1 MEIILT
7 NILKVVLILA
17 SFAVTYGICRF
28 ANARTKQIESI
39 TGYEYS
45 DVLWRIESIV
55 ENCVIETNETFV
67 NKLKEKGE
75 FTKEKQ
81 IEAFN
86 KTFETAYSELSN
98 GMIELMEDEG
108 VNVAN
113 LITTLIEKMVKKEK
127 AYKEEEGSNNGRK

>member
-1 MEIILT
+1 MEIVLT
-7 NILKVVLILA
+7 NILKAALIFM
-17 SFAVTYGICRF
+17 SFAVTYEICRF
-28 ANARTKQIESI
+28 AKARTKQIESI

-45 DVLWRIESIV
+45 DVLWRIENIV

-113 LITTLIEKMVKKEK
+113 LITTLIEKAVKARKTH
-127 AYKEEEGSNNGRK
+127 NNDTSVE

>member
-7 NILKVVLILA
+7 NILKAALIFI
-17 SFAVTYGICRF
+17 SFALTYGICRF
-28 ANARTKQIESI
+28 VNARAKQIEKI

-45 DVLWRIESIV
+45 DILWRIENIV

-75 FTKEKQ
+75 FTQEQQ

-98 GMIELMEDEG
+98 EMIELMEEEG

-113 LITTLIEKMVKKEK
+113 LITTLIEKMVKI
-127 AYKEEEGSNNGRK
+127 RKGYSGQVAQF

>member
-7 NILKVVLILA
+7 SILKAGLIIA
-17 SFAVTYGICRF
+17 SFALTYGICRF
-28 ANARTKQIESI
+28 ANARAKQIEKN

-45 DVLWRIESIV
+45 DVIWKIESIV

-98 GMIELMEDEG
+98 NMIELMEDEG

-113 LITTLIEKMVKKEK
+113 LITTLIEKMVKIRKGYSGVEK
-127 AYKEEEGSNNGRK
+127 F

>member
-7 NILKVVLILA
+7 NILKAMLIFV
-17 SFAVTYGICRF
+17 SFALSYGICRF

-55 ENCVIETNETFV
+55 ESCVIETNETFV

-86 KTFETAYSELSN
+86 KTFETAYSEISN
-98 GMIELMEDEG
+98 DMIELLEDEG

-113 LITTLIEKMVKKEK
+113 LITTLIEKMVKL
-127 AYKEEEGSNNGRK
+127 RKGYSGKVAQF

>member
-7 NILKVVLILA
+7 NILKAMLIFV
-17 SFAVTYGICRF
+17 SFAISYGICRF

-45 DVLWRIESIV
+45 DVLWRIENIV
-55 ENCVIETNETFV
+55 ENCVVETNETFV

-98 GMIELMEDEG
+98 GMIELMEDQG

-113 LITTLIEKMVKKEK
+113 LLTTLIEKMVKQ
-127 AYKEEEGSNNGRK
+127 RKTYNAVTTQF

>member
-1 MEIILT
+1 MEIVLT
-7 NILKVVLILA
+7 NILKVVLIFM
-17 SFAVTYGICRF
+17 SFAISYGICRF

-86 KTFETAYSELSN
+86 KTFETAYSEISN

-113 LITTLIEKMVKKEK
+113 LLTTLIEKMVKL
-127 AYKEEEGSNNGRK
+127 RKGYVGQVTQF

>member
-7 NILKVVLILA
+7 NILKVALIFI
-17 SFAVTYGICRF
+17 SFALTYGICRF
-28 ANARTKQIESI
+28 ANARTKEIEKY
-39 TGYEYS
+39 TGYEYT
-45 DVLWRIESIV
+45 DILWKIENIV

-98 GMIELMEDEG
+98 GMIELMEDQG

-113 LITTLIEKMVKKEK
+113 LLTTLIEKMVKQ
-127 AYKEEEGSNNGRK
+127 RKTYNAVTTQF

>member
-7 NILKVVLILA
+7 NILKVMLIFI
-17 SFAVTYGICRF
+17 SFALSYGICRF
-28 ANARTKQIESI
+28 ANAQTKQIESV

-45 DVLWRIESIV
+45 DVLWRIENIV

-86 KTFETAYSELSN
+86 KTFETAYSEISN

-127 AYKEEEGSNNGRK
+127 AYKGEEAQL

>member
-1 MEIILT
+1 MEVILT
-7 NILKVVLILA
+7 NILKVVLILV
-17 SFAVTYGICRF
+17 SFAMSYGICRF

-98 GMIELMEDEG
+98 GMIELMENEG

-113 LITTLIEKMVKKEK
+113 LLTTLIEKMVKI
-127 AYKEEEGSNNGRK
+127 RKGYVGQVTQF

>member
-7 NILKVVLILA
+7 NILKVALIFI
-17 SFAVTYGICRF
+17 SFALTYGICRF
-28 ANARTKQIESI
+28 ANARTKQII
-39 TGYEYS
+39 KRTGYEYQ
-45 DVLWRIESIV
+45 DILWKIENIV

-113 LITTLIEKMVKKEK
+113 LLTTLIEKMVKVRKI
-127 AYKEEEGSNNGRK
+127 YNNTSIE

>member
-45 DVLWRIESIV
+45 DVLWRIEGIV

-86 KTFETAYSELSN
+86 KTFETAYSEISN

-113 LITTLIEKMVKKEK
+113 LITTLIEKMVKLRK
-127 AYKEEEGSNNGRK
+127 AYKGEEAQF

>member
-7 NILKVVLILA
+7 NILNAMLIFV
-17 SFAVTYGICRF
+17 SFAMSCGICRF

-86 KTFETAYSELSN
+86 KTFETAYSEISN

-108 VNVAN
+108 VNVTN
-113 LITTLIEKMVKKEK
+113 LITTLIEKMVKLRK
-127 AYKEEEGSNNGRK
+127 AYKGEEAQL

>member
-7 NILKVVLILA
+7 NILKAMLIFV
-17 SFAVTYGICRF
+17 SFAMSYGICRF
-28 ANARTKQIESI
+28 ANARTKQIESV

-67 NKLKEKGE
+67 NKLKEKGK

-86 KTFETAYSELSN
+86 KTFETAYSEISN

-108 VNVAN
+108 VNVTN
-113 LITTLIEKMVKKEK
+113 LITTLIEKMVKLRK
-127 AYKEEEGSNNGRK
+127 AYKGEEAQL

>member
-7 NILKVVLILA
+7 NILKVVLILV
-17 SFAVTYGICRF
+17 SFAMSYGICRF

-98 GMIELMEDEG
+98 GMIELMENEG

-113 LITTLIEKMVKKEK
+113 LLTTLIEKMVKI
-127 AYKEEEGSNNGRK
+127 RKGYVGQVTQF

>member
-7 NILKVVLILA
+7 NILKAALILI
-17 SFAVTYGICRF
+17 SFALTYGICRF
-28 ANARTKQIESI
+28 ANARTKQIEKSV
-39 TGYEYS
+39 GYEYS
-45 DVLWRIESIV
+45 DIIWKIENII

-75 FTKEKQ
+75 FTREKQ

-86 KTFETAYSELSN
+86 KTFETAYSEISN
-98 GMIELMEDEG
+98 DMIELLEDEG

-113 LITTLIEKMVKKEK
+113 LITTLIEKMVKKRK
-127 AYKEEEGSNNGRK
+127 TYKEEVTQF

>member
-7 NILKVVLILA
+7 NILKAMLIFI
-17 SFAVTYGICRF
+17 SFALSYGICRF

-45 DVLWRIESIV
+45 DVLWRIEGIV

-86 KTFETAYSELSN
+86 KTFETAYSEISN
-98 GMIELMEDEG
+98 GMIELIEDEG

-127 AYKEEEGSNNGRK
+127 AYKGEEAQL

>member
-7 NILKVVLILA
+7 NILKVMLIFT

-45 DVLWRIESIV
+45 DVLWRIEGII

-86 KTFETAYSELSN
+86 KTFETAYSEISN

-113 LITTLIEKMVKKEK
+113 LITTLIEKMVKLRK
-127 AYKEEEGSNNGRK
+127 AYKGEEAQL

>member
-7 NILKVVLILA
+7 NILKVVLIFI
-17 SFAVTYGICRF
+17 SFAISYGICRF

-45 DVLWRIESIV
+45 DVLWRIENIV

-98 GMIELMEDEG
+98 AMIELMEDEG

-127 AYKEEEGSNNGRK
+127 TYKGEEESNNGRK

>member
-7 NILKVVLILA
+7 NILKAILIFV
-17 SFAVTYGICRF
+17 SFALSYGICRF

-127 AYKEEEGSNNGRK
+127 AYKGEEAQL

>member
-45 DVLWRIESIV
+45 DVLWRIEGIV

-86 KTFETAYSELSN
+86 KTFETAYSEISN

-113 LITTLIEKMVKKEK
+113 LITTLIEKAVKARKT
-127 AYKEEEGSNNGRK
+127 YNNNKSVEQF

>member
-28 ANARTKQIESI
+28 ANARTKQIESA

-45 DVLWRIESIV
+45 DVLWRIEGIV

-98 GMIELMEDEG
+98 GMLELMEDEG

-113 LITTLIEKMVKKEK
+113 LITTLIEKMVKLRK
-127 AYKEEEGSNNGRK
+127 AYKGEKAQL

>member
-7 NILKVVLILA
+7 NILKVALTFI
-17 SFAVTYGICRF
+17 SFALTYGICRL
-28 ANARTKQIESI
+28 ANAKTKQIVKYA
-39 TGYEYS
+39 GYEYV
-45 DVLWRIESIV
+45 DILWKIENIV

-98 GMIELMEDEG
+98 GMIELMEDQG

-113 LITTLIEKMVKKEK
+113 LLTTLIEKMVKQ
-127 AYKEEEGSNNGRK
+127 RKTYNAVTTQF

>member
-7 NILKVVLILA
+7 NILKVVLILI
-17 SFAVTYGICRF
+17 SFALTYGICRF
-28 ANARTKQIESI
+28 ANARTKQIEKNVM
-39 TGYEYS
+39 YEYT
-45 DVLWRIESIV
+45 DILWKIENIV

-98 GMIELMEDEG
+98 GFIELMEDEG

-113 LITTLIEKMVKKEK
+113 LITTLMEK
-127 AYKEEEGSNNGRK
+127 AVKFRKIHDNEKEVE

>member
-7 NILKVVLILA
+7 NILKAALILI
-17 SFAVTYGICRF
+17 SFALTYGICRF
-28 ANARTKQIESI
+28 SNARAKQIEKS

-45 DVLWRIESIV
+45 DVIWKIENIV

-67 NKLKEKGE
+67 KQLKADGE
-75 FTKEKQ
+75 FTEEKQ

-86 KTFETAYSELSN
+86 KTFETVFSELSASVL
-98 GMIELMEDEG
+98 ELMEEEG

-113 LITTLIEKMVKKEK
+113 LITTLIEKMVRLRK
-127 AYKEEEGSNNGRK
+127 AHNVEVTGF

>member
-7 NILKVVLILA
+7 NILKVMLIFT

-45 DVLWRIESIV
+45 DVLWRIEGII

-86 KTFETAYSELSN
+86 KTFETAYSEISN

-113 LITTLIEKMVKKEK
+113 LITTLIEKMVKK
-127 AYKEEEGSNNGRK
+127 RKSI

>member
-7 NILKVVLILA
+7 NILKVVLIFM
-17 SFAVTYGICRF
+17 SFAISYGICRF
-28 ANARTKQIESI
+28 ANARTKQIESV

-86 KTFETAYSELSN
+86 KTFETAYSEISN
-98 GMIELMEDEG
+98 GMLELMENEG

-113 LITTLIEKMVKKEK
+113 LITTLIEKMVKIRKG
-127 AYKEEEGSNNGRK
+127 YKGEVTQF

>member
-7 NILKVVLILA
+7 NILKVVLIFV
-17 SFAVTYGICRF
+17 SFAISYGICRF

-86 KTFETAYSELSN
+86 KTFETAYSEISN
-98 GMIELMEDEG
+98 GMLELMENEG

-113 LITTLIEKMVKKEK
+113 LITTLIEKMVKI
-127 AYKEEEGSNNGRK
+127 RKGYSGQVEQF

>member
-7 NILKVVLILA
+7 NILKVALIII
-17 SFAVTYGICRF
+17 SFALTYGICRF
-28 ANARTKQIESI
+28 ANARTKQIEKYA
-39 TGYEYS
+39 GYEYS
-45 DVLWRIESIV
+45 DILWKIENIV

-98 GMIELMEDEG
+98 GMIELMEDQG

-113 LITTLIEKMVKKEK
+113 LLTTLIEKMVKQ
-127 AYKEEEGSNNGRK
+127 RKTYNAITTQF

>member
-7 NILKVVLILA
+7 NILKATLIFI
-17 SFAVTYGICRF
+17 SFALAYGICRF

-45 DVLWRIESIV
+45 DVLWRIEGIV

-86 KTFETAYSELSN
+86 KTFETAYSEISN

-113 LITTLIEKMVKKEK
+113 LITTLIEKMVKLSKE
-127 AYKEEEGSNNGRK
+127 YKGEEAQL

>member
-7 NILKVVLILA
+7 NILKVVLIFI
-17 SFAVTYGICRF
+17 SFAISYGICRF

-45 DVLWRIESIV
+45 DVLWRIENIV

-127 AYKEEEGSNNGRK
+127 TYKGEEESNNGRK

>member
-1 MEIILT
+1 MEIVLT
-7 NILKVVLILA
+7 NILKVVLILI
-17 SFAVTYGICRF
+17 SFALSYGICRF

-113 LITTLIEKMVKKEK
+113 LLTTLIEKMVKI
-127 AYKEEEGSNNGRK
+127 RKGYVGQVAQF

>member
-7 NILKVVLILA
+7 NILKVALTFI
-17 SFAVTYGICRF
+17 SFALTYGICRF
-28 ANARTKQIESI
+28 ANARTKQII
-39 TGYEYS
+39 KYAGYEYA
-45 DVLWRIESIV
+45 DILWKIENIV

-98 GMIELMEDEG
+98 GMIELLEDEG

-113 LITTLIEKMVKKEK
+113 LITTIIEKMVRLRK
-127 AYKEEEGSNNGRK
+127 AHNVEITGF

>member
-7 NILKVVLILA
+7 NILKVVLILI
-17 SFAVTYGICRF
+17 SFALSYGICRF
-28 ANARTKQIESI
+28 ANARTKQIEKSV
-39 TGYEYS
+39 GYEYS
-45 DVLWRIESIV
+45 DIIWKIENII

-86 KTFETAYSELSN
+86 KTFETAYSEISN
-98 GMIELMEDEG
+98 DMIELLEDEG

-113 LITTLIEKMVKKEK
+113 LITTLIEKMVRLRK
-127 AYKEEEGSNNGRK
+127 AHNTEVTHF

>member
-7 NILKVVLILA
+7 NILKVALIII
-17 SFAVTYGICRF
+17 SFALTYGICRF
-28 ANARTKQIESI
+28 TNARTKQIVKYA
-39 TGYEYS
+39 GYEYV
-45 DVLWRIESIV
+45 DILWKIENIV

-98 GMIELMEDEG
+98 GMIELMEDQG

-113 LITTLIEKMVKKEK
+113 LLTTLIEKMVKQ
-127 AYKEEEGSNNGRK
+127 RKTCNAVTTQF

>member
-7 NILKVVLILA
+7 NVLKVVLILA

-45 DVLWRIESIV
+45 DVLWRIEGIV

-98 GMIELMEDEG
+98 GMIELMEDQG

-113 LITTLIEKMVKKEK
+113 LLTTLIEKMVKAKK
-127 AYKEEEGSNNGRK
+127 TYNTVTTQF

>member
-45 DVLWRIESIV
+45 DVLWRIEGIV

-86 KTFETAYSELSN
+86 KTFET
-98 GMIELMEDEG
+98 
-108 VNVAN
+108 
-113 LITTLIEKMVKKEK
+113 T
-127 AYKEEEGSNNGRK
+127 

>member
-1 MEIILT
+1 MELILT
-7 NILKVVLILA
+7 NILKVALTFI
-17 SFAVTYGICRF
+17 SFAFTYGICRF

-98 GMIELMEDEG
+98 GMSELMEDEG

-113 LITTLIEKMVKKEK
+113 LITTLIEKMVKKRK
-127 AYKEEEGSNNGRK
+127 TYKEEVTQF

>member
-7 NILKVVLILA
+7 NILKVVLIFI
-17 SFAVTYGICRF
+17 SFAISYGICRF

-45 DVLWRIESIV
+45 DVLWGIENIV

-127 AYKEEEGSNNGRK
+127 TYKGEEESNNGRK

>member
-7 NILKVVLILA
+7 NILKVVLIFF

-113 LITTLIEKMVKKEK
+113 LITTLIEKAVKVRKT
-127 AYKEEEGSNNGRK
+127 YNNDTSVE

>member
-45 DVLWRIESIV
+45 DVLWRIEGIV

-98 GMIELMEDEG
+98 GMIELMEDQG

-113 LITTLIEKMVKKEK
+113 LLTTLIEKMVKKIK
-127 AYKEEEGSNNGRK
+127 AYKTEEAQF